1 MPKSQIF
8 CQMNYHTTFET
19 FGKID
24 VNGENEAPLYSYLKE
39 CARWFTNKA
48 IKWNFTKFLIDR
60 EGNVIKRYASQTKPE
75 DIAKDI
81 EAQL

>member
-1 MPKSQIF
+1 Q
-8 CQMNYHTTFET
+8 T

-24 VNGENEAPLYSYLKE
+24 VNGENEAPLYAYLKS
-39 CARWFTNKA
+39 AQGGLLNKA
-48 IKWNFTKFLIDR
+48 IKWNFTKFLVDR

>member
-1 MPKSQIF
+1 MKPHCI
-8 CQMNYHTTFET
+8 
-19 FGKID
+19 
-24 VNGENEAPLYSYLKE
+24 ALYSYLKS
-39 CARWFTNKA
+39 AQGGLLNKA